1 MDRILSFL
9 YRYNYILFNKLIK
22 FYNCNSKLFG
32 YLIMKKFF
40 EIIMGILKLCL
51 GEKGSGVSKIEIGK
65 LILYGC

>member
-1 MDRILSFL
+1 
-9 YRYNYILFNKLIK
+9 
-22 FYNCNSKLFG
+22 
-32 YLIMKKFF
+32 MKKFF